1 VTAIT
6 NFASSLDNAWVGYRQ
21 NGELAV
27 ISSTLT
33 TTFSRFLIS
42 PFLLVLLLSVASTVA
57 NAQAT
62 GQATSVKPQ
71 PKADARTPS
80 TGSELSSQQ
89 TVRTG
94 ATRDNGSG
102 SKSRAVPGND
112 PNKSAGVADIEVP
125 HGSFRLDTGSHVKR
139 PYRVKTPYGS
149 IDVRG

>member
-1 VTAIT
+1 
-6 NFASSLDNAWVGYRQ
+6 VGYRQ

-27 ISSTLT
+27 TSSTLT

-42 PFLLVLLLSVASTVA
+42 PFLLVLILSVASTVA

-80 TGSELSSQQ
+80 AGSELSSRQ
-89 TVRTG
+89 TVGTG
-94 ATRDNGSG
+94 ATRDKSNG
-102 SKSRAVPGND
+102 SKSRTAPEKD
-112 PNKSAGVADIEVP
+112 PNKSAGAADIEVP
-125 HGSFRLDTGSHVKR
+125 HGSFRLNTGSQVKR

-149 IDVRG
+149 VDVRG